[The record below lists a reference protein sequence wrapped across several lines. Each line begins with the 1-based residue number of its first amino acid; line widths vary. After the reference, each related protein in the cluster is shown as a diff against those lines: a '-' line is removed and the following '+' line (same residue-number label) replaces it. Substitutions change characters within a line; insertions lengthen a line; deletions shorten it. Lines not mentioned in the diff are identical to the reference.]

1 MPFGVPIQPFIWPPL
16 PGLLLGQAGLR
27 RCSCYCHQEEA
38 CHHRGG
44 AWLVAAHPRVL
55 VRHGRYTLRTS
66 FPKNVNPL
74 KRRVTVLVVT
84 EILLPA
90 RLVSAWTNPVL
101 KRVPGVVQVLALVCG
116 LPCQVEVLACQV
128 EVMKAF
134 DLVPVWLPAGRCFV
148 GQSVFG
154 CQ

>member
-1 MPFGVPIQPFIWPPL
+1 MPFGVPIQPFIWPLL

-38 CHHRGG
+38 RHHRGG

-55 VRHGRYTLRTS
+55 VRHGRYTPRTS
-66 FPKNVNPL
+66 PRNVHPL
-74 KRRVTVLVVT
+74 HRRVTVLVVT

-101 KRVPGVVQVLALVCG
+101 KRARDVALVLAAVFGLV
-116 LPCQVEVLACQV
+116 CQV

-134 DLVPVWLPAGRCFV
+134 D
-148 GQSVFG
+148 
-154 CQ
+154 